1 VTVADGGMDI
11 TPTDSHRQNIAGVG
25 VSNNYS
31 LRNCHL
37 VMWGSLPW
45 GFLWFVSRGLK
56 VGLFCGLLLVG
67 SVVRLLLLV
76 YSVCIRGAL
85 RCFFL
90 IKLQLLIKKKISTYY
105 QRHPGER
112 KKNQFSYNQ

>member
-1 VTVADGGMDI
+1 
-11 TPTDSHRQNIAGVG
+11 
-25 VSNNYS
+25 
-31 LRNCHL
+31 
-37 VMWGSLPW
+37 LPW

-85 RCFFL
+85 RFFFL
-90 IKLQLLIKKKISTYY
+90 IKLQLLIKKKNFHLLSTPPW
-105 QRHPGER
+105 REE
-112 KKNQFSYNQ
+112 KKPIFLQSMTQITSFMQIALI